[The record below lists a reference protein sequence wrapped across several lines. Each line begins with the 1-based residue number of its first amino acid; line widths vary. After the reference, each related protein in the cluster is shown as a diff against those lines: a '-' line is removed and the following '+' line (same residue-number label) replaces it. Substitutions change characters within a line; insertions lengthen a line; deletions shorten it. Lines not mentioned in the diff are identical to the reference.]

1 MQSRLEMQ
9 QQKQSS
15 QPSQQSQQS
24 QSKAFLFSSFKEE
37 IEAAIQ
43 QPLNTV
49 ETPTLEMLS
58 KTLHIDGAWA
68 ELMKNEV
75 ADNDSTWKTV
85 SSRKKRKLQ

>member
-1 MQSRLEMQ
+1 MQ
-9 QQKQSS
+9 QQKQ
-15 QPSQQSQQS
+15 PSQSQQQQS

-37 IEAAIQ
+37 IETAIQ

-85 SSRKKRKLQ
+85 PSRKKRKLQ

>member
-9 QQKQSS
+9 QQKQP
-15 QPSQQSQQS
+15 QPSQQQQ

-85 SSRKKRKLQ
+85 SGRKKRKLQ

>member
-1 MQSRLEMQ
+1 MQ
-9 QQKQSS
+9 QQKQ
-15 QPSQQSQQS
+15 PSQQQQ
-24 QSKAFLFSSFKEE
+24 QTKAFLFSSFKEE

-49 ETPTLEMLS
+49 ETPTIEMLS

-68 ELMKNEV
+68 ELMKNDV

-85 SSRKKRKLQ
+85 PSRKKRKLQ